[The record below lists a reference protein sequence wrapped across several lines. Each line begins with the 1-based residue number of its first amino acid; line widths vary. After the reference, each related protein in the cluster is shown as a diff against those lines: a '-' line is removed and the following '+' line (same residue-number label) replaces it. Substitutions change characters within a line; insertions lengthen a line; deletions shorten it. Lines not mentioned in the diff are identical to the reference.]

1 MWLEEPILRAFIEGR
16 RGNPWRL
23 RGQSRV
29 NAIDLLRGNLNW
41 CIAFIPRHIL
51 DALHATRPHMVKHLA
66 MSRQGCQH
74 PAGKFGG
81 LLEIAFCDACIIHA
95 S

>member
-1 MWLEEPILRAFIEGR
+1 MWLKDPILRAFIDSR
-16 RGNPWRL
+16 RGNSWRL
-23 RGQSRV
+23 RAQPRV
-29 NAIDLLRGNLNW
+29 NAIDLLRGNLNS

-81 LLEIAFCDACIIHA
+81 LLEIAFRHA
-95 S
+95 HIVHTS